1 MMRSQEN
8 GELYESFE
16 SKGVP
21 PMETDFQFSAADVQ
35 TLTPE
40 MMTKEDRG

>member
-1 MMRSQEN
+1 
-8 GELYESFE
+8 
-16 SKGVP
+16 
-21 PMETDFQFSAADVQ
+21 METDFQFTAADVQ